1 MAPPRPRAAPS
12 KRRAAP
18 PNPTADDEFN
28 LDLLRAASEGD
39 LRLLKMLVWALDES
53 TRDPREVVG
62 AAKHKGVGA
71 LHIAARNGRLPV
83 CRYLV
88 EELGVDVDAVDNEDL
103 TPPFWA
109 MHGGRMDTMSYLLD
123 HGANPHKVDDQ
134 GFNPLH
140 RAARRGDP
148 EMVELLLAKGV
159 SVDPVSASGTPL
171 HIAAYNGHDEA
182 MKILL
187 KHDADCN
194 KIVPGAETPLLVA
207 IAGSSVKCVKLLVE
221 AGADVNDGLITP
233 LVAAG
238 AEKGSTACLKYLLE
252 AGANPNVPDNFGRM
266 PIEIAALDGSREDV
280 EILFPVTYCIPTVHD
295 WSIDGII
302 HHAKSAS
309 MKQGDHSNVRRMAEL
324 KSLAVNSLKRNDYF
338 SAATLYSVAM
348 KHDRHDAT
356 LLSNRSL
363 CFLRMGDGHK
373 ALQDALACSEMRPG
387 WPKGWYRL
395 GAALMLLKD
404 YESAC
409 NAFLEA
415 AKLDPWSP
423 DIEAVLREAMNSLK
437 TSRGA
442 TMAT

>member
-1 MAPPRPRAAPS
+1 MGPIHTKLMTEGSTHFIA
-12 KRRAAP
+12 
-18 PNPTADDEFN
+18 
-28 LDLLRAASEGD
+28 LL
-39 LRLLKMLVWALDES
+39 
-53 TRDPREVVG
+53 
-62 AAKHKGVGA
+62 
-71 LHIAARNGRLPV
+71 
-83 CRYLV
+83 
-88 EELGVDVDAVDNEDL
+88 EE
-103 TPPFWA
+103 
-109 MHGGRMDTMSYLLD
+109 
-123 HGANPHKVDDQ
+123 
-134 GFNPLH
+134 
-140 RAARRGDP
+140 
-148 EMVELLLAKGV
+148 
-159 SVDPVSASGTPL
+159 
-171 HIAAYNGHDEA
+171 
-182 MKILL
+182 
-187 KHDADCN
+187 CN
-194 KIVPGAETPLLVA
+194 KIVPGAETLLLAA

-233 LVAAG
+233 LVAA
-238 AEKGSTACLKYLLE
+238 ATNTACLKYLLE

-395 GAALMLLKD
+395 GAALMLLK
-404 YESAC
+404 
-409 NAFLEA
+409 
-415 AKLDPWSP
+415 
-423 DIEAVLREAMNSLK
+423 V
-437 TSRGA
+437 
-442 TMAT
+442 